1 MLRGVHTKINFS
13 LNLSRVDLK
22 VFPVK
27 EETIAH
33 HLQFF
38 PIFLNTRYFAI
49 DFLESLNFAV
59 EWCEAISVAGVLLL
73 YFRFFKIRLNI

>member
-1 MLRGVHTKINFS
+1 MLSGVHTKINFS

-22 VFPVK
+22 VFPVE

-38 PIFLNTRYFAI
+38 PIFLTNRYFSI
-49 DFLESLNFAV
+49 DFLKSLKFAV

-73 YFRFFKIRLNI
+73 YFRFLKIRLNV